1 MKWTGSIGMVIMVI
15 LIIEDEDED
24 KAEGGRPQHA
34 AIALRKSIKWAKN
47 ILHTRIVDRLTLRH
61 NVPHSEEEGITQI
74 RKNSGNSR
82 GSRTR
87 VEFSAMN

>member
-1 MKWTGSIGMVIMVI
+1 MGSIGMVIMVI

-47 ILHTRIVDRLTLRH
+47 ILRTQIVDRLTLGATECCLLF
-61 NVPHSEEEGITQI
+61 VPC
-74 RKNSGNSR
+74 
-82 GSRTR
+82 GSTDEDVPERW
-87 VEFSAMN
+87 

>member
-1 MKWTGSIGMVIMVI
+1 MGSIGMVITVI

-24 KAEGGRPQHA
+24 KEGERPQHA

-74 RKNSGNSR
+74 RKNSGNGR

-87 VEFSAMN
+87 IEFSAMY